1 MEPSTS
7 NDRGGL
13 SGAIDPP
20 AVLLVEF
27 PRFDE
32 RDTSS
37 CIDLLTVAPAA
48 DEKLLIVSVTETIGK
63 THRRWDEH
71 VGEHPDE
78 FAVVSAS
85 FAEDGPGGN
94 DDNVD
99 GASEANWLVS
109 HRIDDPG
116 DLTGLGV
123 TISGQ
128 LEEWADGGEQ
138 VVVCVRSLT
147 AMLQYVGTDELVR
160 FLGELRRHLEAA
172 GAIAHYHVDPQAM
185 DEQSLAAIRSVVD
198 AVVVADDETSTVEL
212 LE

>member
-1 MEPSTS
+1 MEPSTPH
-7 NDRGGL
+7 DRDGL

-20 AVLLVEF
+20 AVLLVEL

-32 RDTSS
+32 RDTTA
-37 CIDLLTVAPAA
+37 CIDLLTAAPAA

-63 THRRWDEH
+63 THRRWDDH

-85 FAEDGPGGN
+85 FAEDGPGGTN
-94 DDNVD
+94 EGVD

-109 HRIDDPG
+109 HHIDDPG

-123 TISGQ
+123 TISSQ
-128 LEEWADGGEQ
+128 LEEWAEDEEQ

-147 AMLQYVGTDELVR
+147 TMLQYVGSDELVR

-185 DEQSLAAIRSVVD
+185 DEQSLAAIRSVVGG
-198 AVVVADDETSTVEL
+198 VVVAVDGDSTVEL